1 MIDEDRVPRL
11 AVWGAGIMGER
22 VARAASALDGVEVVA
37 IVDRDQERARSV
49 ADGIGARAFTDLAD
63 ARESTNASAVYI
75 GLPNAAHRD
84 ACLAAAAQRLHV
96 LVDKPLTATSADA
109 DDVVRAARDAGGFWM
124 TGFSYRFRGEWQRA
138 RDVILSGTIG
148 EPYFVSDTVVEAFR
162 SAPAWYWNRSAG
174 GGVIQLQSHHVFDRW
189 EWLFDREVTALC
201 AQSVAP
207 DGHDAEL
214 SATIAA
220 RLGQTL
226 VASSALSFG
235 VGYDAPPRVALTVQ
249 GTHGVLELDES
260 RRLAVTTDAG
270 TTEES
275 FHDDWLVAELAAFVA
290 GMRGEHSGL
299 PGLAAGR
306 RAALLS
312 EAAVAS
318 AEGGGWIRTADDGG
332 RR

>member
-1 MIDEDRVPRL
+1 MIDEDGVLRL

-22 VARAASALDGVEVVA
+22 VARAASSLDGVTVVA
-37 IVDRDQERARSV
+37 VVDREGERARSV
-49 ADGIGARAFTDLAD
+49 GDRIGARAFTDLAR
-63 ARESTNASAVYI
+63 ACESTGASAVYI

-84 ACLAAAAQRLHV
+84 ACVEAAVQRLHV
-96 LVDKPLTATSADA
+96 LVDKPLTATSAEA
-109 DDVVRAARDAGGFWM
+109 DDVVRAARHAGGFWM

-138 RDVILSGTIG
+138 RDVIRSGAIG

-189 EWLFDREVTALC
+189 EWLFDRDVTGLC
-201 AQSVAP
+201 AQSIAP

-214 SATIAA
+214 SAVIAA
-220 RLGQTL
+220 RLGQAL

-260 RRLAVTTDAG
+260 RRLIVTTDAG

-275 FHDDWLVAELAAFVA
+275 FHDDWLVAELAAFAA
-290 GMRGEHSGL
+290 GTRGNDSGL

-306 RAALLS
+306 RAALLA

-318 AEGGGWIRTADDGG
+318 AEGGGWISTVADRGW
-332 RR
+332 R